1 MRSSVI
7 FGVPRSGTSWLG
19 ELVNAS
25 EHTCYKFQPLFSYAH
40 KAGLNSC
47 STQNDIDNF
56 FSRLVTCQDPF
67 TCQSR
72 ERESGMKPSFQKDD
86 YRLVCFKEVR
96 YLNLLIPLLRNHPAL
111 KIIALIRNP
120 FEVLDSWF
128 SAPREFRSDLGWNPD
143 EEWRYALKKNLNYPE
158 NFFGFEKWKE
168 FYLSV
173 QASKNLFSS
182 RLHVVDYWKLKANAL
197 ETVIEIYDFLGLPM
211 TSQVHEFC
219 HSSTSFSANQTYS
232 VFKKTDFRQAI
243 SSSFLS
249 AEANA
254 QISAELSEIDYSL

>member
-25 EHTCYKFQPLFSYAH
+25 EHTCYRFQPLFSYAH
-40 KAGLNSC
+40 KAYLNSC
-47 STQNDIDNF
+47 STQQDIDNF
-56 FSRLVTCQDPF
+56 FLRLIACQDTF

-72 ERESGMKPSFQKDD
+72 ERESGMKPSFQKDEC
-86 YRLVCFKEVR
+86 RLVCFKEVR
-96 YLNLLIPLLRNHPAL
+96 YLNLLIPLLRNHPDL

-120 FEVLDSWF
+120 FEVLESWF
-128 SAPREFRSDLGWNPD
+128 SAPREFRSDLGWKPD
-143 EEWRYALKKNLNYPE
+143 EEWRYALKKNLNYSE

-173 QASKNLFSS
+173 QAAKTLFSS
-182 RLHVVDYWKLKANAL
+182 RLHVVDYWKLKTDTL
-197 ETVIEIYDFLGLPM
+197 SSVTQIYDFLGLSM
-211 TSQVHEFC
+211 TSQVHGFC
-219 HSSTSFSANQTYS
+219 HSSTSISANQTYS
-232 VFKKTDFRQAI
+232 VFKETDFRQAR

-254 QISAELSEIDYSL
+254 QIGAELSEIDYYL